1 MFMNISMSI
10 RDIYLRL
17 MAVGLAVNYGFQVIL
32 TIGGVTKF
40 IPLTGITLP
49 FVSYGGSSVIVTFIC
64 FSLIQGL
71 YVLER
76 TEDRELSDDMDMRRR
91 SHEKA

>member
-10 RDIYLRL
+10 NQAYLRF

-49 FVSYGGSSVIVTFIC
+49 LVSYGGSSVLVTFIC
-64 FSLIQGL
+64 FSIIQGL
-71 YVLER
+71 YVLS
-76 TEDRELSDDMDMRRR
+76 REEELHSPKRRR
-91 SHEKA
+91 